1 MFRRW
6 RGCKISCIHMDSESK
21 HSVSVSHN
29 ASLENDT
36 WHLGLHY
43 WARLVRHTCLSQKG
57 IESDAQKNEYLPS
70 VTAFIFWSEFM
81 KSRLNILVW
90 VIRAHWM
97 YASCSNLAC
106 LVFCRISSETGA
118 AVGNNNWLHNSCHG
132 QVQRTRM
139 QIVLIDKWIFW
150 NETTISQD
158 SNRWHVLSL
167 IQYLF
172 SVSFK
177 NLGER
182 L

>member
-1 MFRRW
+1 MILDTLAF
-6 RGCKISCIHMDSESK
+6 ITEPDS
-21 HSVSVSHN
+21 SVI
-29 ASLENDT
+29 
-36 WHLGLHY
+36 
-43 WARLVRHTCLSQKG
+43 LVCHKRELRAMLK
-57 IESDAQKNEYLPS
+57 KWVPS

-90 VIRAHWM
+90 VMRAHWM

-118 AVGNNNWLHNSCHG
+118 AVGNNNCLHNSCHG
-132 QVQRTRM
+132 QVQRPRM
-139 QIVLIDKWIFW
+139 QIVLIDKWIFL
-150 NETTISQD
+150 NETTISQA